1 MIRRLQVRF
10 VCITMS
16 IVLVMLC
23 AIFWMVS
30 AMTRRNMEKASLE
43 FLYAAAA
50 DPDRRFE
57 RVDRE
62 DAPQFP
68 YFVLDRL
75 ADGTVELAGA
85 GGYTGLDQ
93 AQMDDLVGLAEAS
106 ENDFGVLGEYSLRY
120 FRLESVSG
128 VRVAFADISGEVRT
142 LQEMARD
149 GVAIMAVSLLV
160 FLGISVLLARWAVRP
175 VEEAWKSQKQFVADA
190 SHELKTP
197 LTVIMT
203 NAQMLQSAADPEQV
217 SRRVEYIAAES
228 RQMRDLVEQLLE
240 LARSDTS
247 LPGQQMEPVDL
258 SRTAEM
264 CALTFEPV
272 LFERRHTLL
281 CQIAPGLYVRGS
293 RGRLEQLL
301 GILLDNANKYAS
313 PDSQVRL
320 TLRRLDK
327 GRCLLEVFSQ
337 GEPLTREQCRK
348 VFQRFYR
355 ADPARS
361 ADGGF
366 GLGLSIAAGIVRQ
379 HGGSIWARPE
389 ADGNTFAVRLR
400 TLRRPAAP

>member
-1 MIRRLQVRF
+1 
-10 VCITMS
+10 
-16 IVLVMLC
+16 
-23 AIFWMVS
+23 
-30 AMTRRNMEKASLE
+30 
-43 FLYAAAA
+43 
-50 DPDRRFE
+50 
-57 RVDRE
+57 
-62 DAPQFP
+62 
-68 YFVLDRL
+68 
-75 ADGTVELAGA
+75 
-85 GGYTGLDQ
+85 
-93 AQMDDLVGLAEAS
+93 
-106 ENDFGVLGEYSLRY
+106 
-120 FRLESVSG
+120 
-128 VRVAFADISGEVRT
+128 
-142 LQEMARD
+142 
-149 GVAIMAVSLLV
+149 
-160 FLGISVLLARWAVRP
+160 
-175 VEEAWKSQKQFVADA
+175 
-190 SHELKTP
+190 
-197 LTVIMT
+197 
-203 NAQMLQSAADPEQV
+203 
-217 SRRVEYIAAES
+217 
-228 RQMRDLVEQLLE
+228 
-240 LARSDTS
+240 
-247 LPGQQMEPVDL
+247 
-258 SRTAEM
+258 M

>member
-62 DAPQFP
+62 DSPQFP

-75 ADGTVELAGA
+75 TDGTVELAGA

-217 SRRVEYIAAES
+217 SRRVEYISAES

-272 LFERRHTLL
+272 LVERRHTLL

-389 ADGNTFAVRLR
+389 ADGNTFTVRLR